1 MFKLRLEYKRS
12 WPRKGSG
19 RERAFQVER
28 TKGTRGQTSGGE
40 QVNDVMWCRR
50 VKEEKVQEEAG
61 GVDGEQ
67 KKGVMS
73 SDIYLK
79 NATLD
84 FW

>member
-1 MFKLRLEYKRS
+1 MFKLSLEYKRS
-12 WPRKGSG
+12 WPRGGSR

-28 TKGTRGQTSGGE
+28 TEGTRGQISGGE
-40 QVNDVMWCRR
+40 QMNDVTWCRR

-67 KKGVMS
+67 NKGVMS
-73 SDIYLK
+73 LDFYLK